1 MVEMKI
7 VKRVALANKATIEEG
22 NEAVP
27 EPGVARDRKPAT
39 WTVREGTSSS
49 KTQTT
54 GTDGSDR
61 PVGEKTIKEVD
72 DEMDP
77 LFEDQE
83 PSEDGVQD
91 TSITNMEVEVHESAT
106 AAIKTNEVK
115 DDSTQ
120 PIQVGPGYN
129 HGCNLKSELV
139 SCKEMKT
146 GQDSVLPIVVEIEG
160 MKEANEAVPDVVLI
174 EAEDG
179 MTKANEAK
187 VDETPKNKVIFGAKD
202 EADELPDAD
211 DPNRTCLS
219 REDIEMGVEEPEVV
233 ITEVPEGGRPVCNCT
248 IG

>member
-61 PVGEKTIKEVD
+61 PVADVTMKEVN
-72 DEMDP
+72 DEMNP
-77 LFEDQE
+77 LLEDQE

-91 TSITNMEVEVHESAT
+91 TGITNLEVEVHESASET
-106 AAIKTNEVK
+106 IKTNEVK

-120 PIQVGPGYN
+120 PIQLGPVGPGYY
-129 HGCNLKSELV
+129 LKSELV

-146 GQDSVLPIVVEIEG
+146 GQDSVLPLVAEG

-187 VDETPKNKVIFGAKD
+187 VDETPKDKVIFGAK
-202 EADELPDAD
+202 EEPDELPD

-233 ITEVPEGGRPVCNCT
+233 ITEAPEGGRPVCNCT